1 MFEGVIPALVT
12 PFKENFEVD
21 YEGISKNLD
30 YLEKY
35 VDAVVPAGT
44 TGEAATLSYEEHIDV
59 VRYVCD
65 VSKKPVIAG
74 AGSNST
80 REALYLAIYVTKDIA
95 LDGIGGIEYI
105 AKIYNFEKV
114 RAGELIKIFKRY
126 NKDTTWYEE
135 NLSLIHI

>member
-1 MFEGVIPALVT
+1 MVEEILVVAVNNFVDLEILINERFYEIP
-12 PFKENFEVD
+12 VD
-21 YEGISKNLD
+21 S
-30 YLEKY
+30 
-35 VDAVVPAGT
+35 
-44 TGEAATLSYEEHIDV
+44 
-59 VRYVCD
+59 RYP
-65 VSKKPVIAG
+65 S
-74 AGSNST
+74 

-135 NLSLIHI
+135 NSDKILYKINVGPLIRLPNKIINPRGVRVTYKYTTFDKLLTAREYDEL